1 MALITTISHKRV
13 MQLIKL
19 ANLTKKYGTKTAVDH
34 LNLVLTPGTVTGFL
48 GPNGSG
54 KSTTMK
60 MIISLVRPTLGDVV
74 VDGKSYSDLPEPTK
88 RVGTLIDPSALDN
101 NLTAKQHLSIIAT
114 AANLNPRRV
123 DEMLQ
128 ITGLENVQN
137 KKVKSYS
144 LGMKQRLGVATA
156 LLGNPGTII
165 LDEPFNG
172 MDVDGIKWLRGL
184 FKQLAESGKCVVVS
198 SHLMSEIQAVADRVV
213 IIGQGKLL
221 ADMTM
226 DEMNRRSLSSYIYV
240 EADDLDKITS
250 VLLDKQASVQPSKTG
265 LEVRNLDAK
274 EIGRLALDNQIILH
288 ELTKVNPSL
297 EDVFTEITDGKA
309 DYVAKGVTMHEALD

>member
-74 VDGKSYSDLPEPTK
+74 VDGNSYSDLPEPTK

-156 LLGNPGTII
+156 LLGNPDTII

-309 DYVAKGVTMHEALD
+309 DYVAKGVTMNEALD

>member
-1 MALITTISHKRV
+1 M
-13 MQLIKL
+13 IKL